1 MGSLASLNSFSSS
14 NVVYQ
19 VDTQYVSGVEDDALI
34 ITPPSWAMIQTM
46 GNILVSTGITA
57 TYTLANAASGNIT
70 FDTVAESPN
79 VVVTS
84 NVVTGVYSASNIHST
99 QDWLTSDASFNPPVD
114 FFGNVSLTLTIS
126 SANSAGYTYSIP
138 YNLSFAEKPLLIP
151 APNDVI
157 YSVNANTVL
166 NSTQVCQI
174 GNETPLSNSYTF
186 TIDTQDPFNAVRLF
200 TTSNTTLTV
209 NTFTS
214 VSANVGRLS
223 LAGTGTNINAHLNS
237 LVIQQSGAQ
246 RTPIIVNPVPN
257 NLPLAAGYFNSAFV
271 MAGYNNLNTTAPAV
285 LNLLNNTVSAAEFTF
300 EGYLNIS
307 QVLFTSDGEANF
319 YQNYIT
325 GGGNVVGTPGITDQI
340 QLRILGPLSPY
351 NSTGLTVLALIG
363 RGSGGG
369 PEVLY
374 TEFSLNTPMH
384 VAVTRTTDNLLRL
397 YVNGLQVMN
406 QMYSSV
412 PLPGAGLVTCPV
424 STPSRL
430 VMGHFSE
437 TETRPNGL
445 RGYFD
450 EIRLSNTVRYTG
462 TFAKP
467 AVSFLND
474 TSTVMLLHQD
484 TGAQDDGG
492 AVTRSNEKI
501 INAEDWRLTWT
512 VTLPSTGI
520 TANYLQRYGQQ
531 RAGTFD
537 LYPYTLDNT
546 TTVTTAN
553 LRAPYHIGDVSETG
567 NIMITAYSP
576 LYYGNVASDQIDVDS
591 TANSASQS
599 TIQFVTAS
607 SNSTVTLNMAR
618 IRSRDATLA
627 MPVPG
632 DFTTRTAVNPAT
644 WGPAFYSNMN
654 MTTSA
659 FAVAGGQVDNFSGP
673 VRWQYDDITGGYVA
687 QSVIVGSLR
696 QIPWYMFGTHS
707 NYEYWSSM
715 YLWVTSIALK
725 AGSSTVWSWGRG
737 GGFSGTWPLGK
748 SLNIRM
754 DKQFY
759 NYPNSSNW
767 NLTTVLTISRPG
779 ATLNFLAPEYVFTAI
794 TPGVGVE
801 TSATGPGCYESAYSS
816 VLGAHAAMTNKPLFF
831 VSASTQIVSPAYTAE
846 VTFGMFKYTGAGVRQ
861 VPLGGNPLLG
871 YPSQLAFTQNFP
883 V

>member
-1 MGSLASLNSFSSS
+1 MTTLASLNSFSSS

-70 FDTVAESPN
+70 FVTAAESPN

-138 YNLSFAEKPLLIP
+138 YNLSFAEKPFLIP

-157 YSVNANTVL
+157 YTVNANTVL

-174 GNETPLSNSYTF
+174 GNEAPLSNSYTF

-209 NTFTS
+209 NTFTA

-237 LVIQQSGAQ
+237 LVVQQSGAQ
-246 RTPIIVNPVPN
+246 RNPVIVNPSPS
-257 NLPLAAGYFNSAFV
+257 NLPLAPGYFDNAFS
-271 MAGYNNLNTTAPAV
+271 MAGYNSLSTTSTTV
-285 LNLLNNTVSAAEFTF
+285 LNLLKNYQVTPAELTF
-300 EGYLNIS
+300 EAYLNIS
-307 QVLFTSDGEANF
+307 YAVFLDDPTYGL
-319 YQNYIT
+319 NYF
-325 GGGNVVGTPGITDQI
+325 NQI
-340 QLRILGPLSPY
+340 L
-351 NSTGLTVLALIG
+351 
-363 RGSGGG
+363 GSGGG
-369 PEVLY
+369 GGGGPLILRVLGPLNY
-374 TEFSLNTPMH
+374 YNTTGKTILALQGQQLLWYEFAFNTPMH
-384 VAVTRTTDNLLRL
+384 VAITRTTDNLLRL
-397 YVNGLQVMN
+397 YINGQQIFN
-406 QMYSSV
+406 TIV
-412 PLPGAGLVTCPV
+412 PPGQPTPAAGTIESDSANPAFFA
-424 STPSRL
+424 
-430 VMGHFSE
+430 MGHFSDNS
-437 TETRPNGL
+437 TYPNGL
-445 RGYFD
+445 YGYID
-450 EIRLSNTVRYTG
+450 EIRLSNIIRYTG
-462 TFAKP
+462 NFTKP

-474 TSTVMLLHQD
+474 ANTVMLLHQD

-492 AVTRSNEKI
+492 AVTRSNAKI

-512 VTLPSTGI
+512 VGQPSTGI
-520 TANYLQRYGQQ
+520 TASYLQRYGQQ
-531 RAGTFD
+531 RTGTFD

-553 LRAPYHIGDVSETG
+553 LRAPYHIGDVTETG

-576 LYYGNVASDQIDVDS
+576 LYYGNVASDQIDVTS
-591 TANSASQS
+591 TANSATQS

-607 SNSTVTLNMAR
+607 SNSTVTSNMAR

-654 MTTSA
+654 MTTQA
-659 FAVAGGQVDNFSGP
+659 FAVGGGQVDNFSGP
-673 VRWQYDDITGGYVA
+673 VRWQYDDINGGYVA
-687 QSVIVGSLR
+687 GSPFIDGGR
-696 QIPWYMFGTHS
+696 KIRWYMFGTHS

-715 YLWVTSIALK
+715 YTWVTSILLRPV
-725 AGSSTVWSWGRG
+725 AGGSTVWSWGRG
-737 GGFSGTWPLGK
+737 GSFSGTWPAGRSLGIQLEK
-748 SLNIRM
+748 N
-754 DKQFY
+754 FY
-759 NYPNSSNW
+759 DYPTIATNG
-767 NLTTVLTISRPG
+767 VLSISRPFSG
-779 ATLNFLAPEYVFTAI
+779 SALNFSADDYTFNAI
-794 TPGVGVE
+794 TAGVGFE
-801 TSATGPGCYESAYSS
+801 TSASGPGCYESAYSTI
-816 VLGAHAAMTNKPLFF
+816 LGAHAAMTTKPLFF
-831 VSASTQIVSPAYTAE
+831 VSVSQQPVSPAYTAE

-871 YPSQLAFTQNFP
+871 YPSQLSFTQNFP